1 MNNAEINFNVDKGTL
16 RYKPENINLLFN
28 NISIRLKDKKTI
40 LNDFELNLRESN
52 SEVYLKDKVNWER
65 ARTEFKLSKK
75 QMLELI
81 DKGKVSHT
89 WQDSINK
96 DKSYKGTVT
105 FKDREPKQEK

>member
-1 MNNAEINFNVDKGTL
+1 MNNKLYTDPTYQRFKK
-16 RYKPENINLLFN
+16 YK
-28 NISIRLKDKKTI
+28 KKYS
-40 LNDFELNLRESN
+40 LGDNFELNLRESN

-75 QMLELI
+75 QMIELI
-81 DKGKVSHT
+81 DKGKVSHA

>member
-1 MNNAEINFNVDKGTL
+1 MNNKLYTDPTYQRFKKYKKKYSLGNNFD
-16 RYKPENINLLFN
+16 
-28 NISIRLKDKKTI
+28 
-40 LNDFELNLRESN
+40 LNLKESN
-52 SEVYLKDKVNWER
+52 SEVYLKDKVNWEQ

-81 DKGKVSHT
+81 DKGEVFHT

-96 DKSYKGTVT
+96 DMSYKGTVT

>member
-1 MNNAEINFNVDKGTL
+1 MNNKLYTDPTYQRFKKYKKKYSLGNNFD
-16 RYKPENINLLFN
+16 
-28 NISIRLKDKKTI
+28 
-40 LNDFELNLRESN
+40 LNLKESN

-81 DKGKVSHT
+81 DKGEVFHT

-96 DKSYKGTVT
+96 DMSYKGTVT

>member
-1 MNNAEINFNVDKGTL
+1 MNNKLYTDPTYQRFKK
-16 RYKPENINLLFN
+16 YK
-28 NISIRLKDKKTI
+28 KKYF
-40 LNDFELNLRESN
+40 LGDNFELNLRESN

-96 DKSYKGTVT
+96 DKSYKGIVT

>member
-1 MNNAEINFNVDKGTL
+1 MNNKLYTDPTYQRFKKYKKKYSLGSNFD
-16 RYKPENINLLFN
+16 
-28 NISIRLKDKKTI
+28 
-40 LNDFELNLRESN
+40 LNLKESN

-81 DKGKVSHT
+81 DKGKVFHT

-96 DKSYKGTVT
+96 DMSYKGTVT

>member
-1 MNNAEINFNVDKGTL
+1 MSNKLYTDPTYQRFKKYKKKYSLGTNFD
-16 RYKPENINLLFN
+16 
-28 NISIRLKDKKTI
+28 
-40 LNDFELNLRESN
+40 LNLKESN

-75 QMLELI
+75 QMLELV
-81 DKGKVSHT
+81 DKGEVFHT

-96 DKSYKGTVT
+96 DMSYKGTVT

>member
-1 MNNAEINFNVDKGTL
+1 MNNKLYTDPSYQRFKKYKKKYSLGNNFD
-16 RYKPENINLLFN
+16 
-28 NISIRLKDKKTI
+28 
-40 LNDFELNLRESN
+40 LNLKESN

-81 DKGKVSHT
+81 DKGEVSHT
-89 WQDSINK
+89 WQDSVNK
-96 DKSYKGTVT
+96 DRSYKGTVT

>member
-1 MNNAEINFNVDKGTL
+1 MNNKLYTDPTYQRFKKYKKKYSLGDNFD
-16 RYKPENINLLFN
+16 
-28 NISIRLKDKKTI
+28 
-40 LNDFELNLRESN
+40 LNLKESN

-81 DKGKVSHT
+81 DKGEVFHT

-96 DKSYKGTVT
+96 DMSYKGTVT

>member
-1 MNNAEINFNVDKGTL
+1 MNNKLYTDPTYQRFKK
-16 RYKPENINLLFN
+16 YK
-28 NISIRLKDKKTI
+28 KKYS
-40 LNDFELNLRESN
+40 LGDNFELNLRESN

-81 DKGKVSHT
+81 DKGKVFHT

-105 FKDREPKQEK
+105 FKDRETK

>member
-1 MNNAEINFNVDKGTL
+1 MNNKLYTDPTYQRFKKYKKKYFLGDNFD
-16 RYKPENINLLFN
+16 
-28 NISIRLKDKKTI
+28 
-40 LNDFELNLRESN
+40 LNLKESN

-89 WQDSINK
+89 WQDSIK

>member
-1 MNNAEINFNVDKGTL
+1 MNNKLYTDPTYQRFKKYKKKYSLGNNFD
-16 RYKPENINLLFN
+16 
-28 NISIRLKDKKTI
+28 
-40 LNDFELNLRESN
+40 LNLKESN

-81 DKGKVSHT
+81 DKGEVSHT

-96 DKSYKGTVT
+96 DISYKGTVT

>member
-1 MNNAEINFNVDKGTL
+1 MNNKLYTYPTYQRFKKYKKKYSLGDNFD
-16 RYKPENINLLFN
+16 
-28 NISIRLKDKKTI
+28 
-40 LNDFELNLRESN
+40 LNLKESN

-81 DKGKVSHT
+81 DKGEVFHT

-96 DKSYKGTVT
+96 DMSYKGTVT

>member
-1 MNNAEINFNVDKGTL
+1 MNNKLYTDPTYQRFKKYKKKYSLGDNFD
-16 RYKPENINLLFN
+16 
-28 NISIRLKDKKTI
+28 
-40 LNDFELNLRESN
+40 LNLKESN

-81 DKGKVSHT
+81 DKGEVSHT

-96 DKSYKGTVT
+96 DMSYKGTVT

>member
-1 MNNAEINFNVDKGTL
+1 MNNKLYTDPTYQRFKKYKKKYSLGDNFD
-16 RYKPENINLLFN
+16 
-28 NISIRLKDKKTI
+28 
-40 LNDFELNLRESN
+40 LNLKESN

-81 DKGKVSHT
+81 DKGEVSHT

-96 DKSYKGTVT
+96 DRSYKGTVT
-105 FKDREPKQEK
+105 FEDREPKQEK

>member
-1 MNNAEINFNVDKGTL
+1 MNNKLYTDPTYQRFKKYKKKYSLGDNFD
-16 RYKPENINLLFN
+16 
-28 NISIRLKDKKTI
+28 
-40 LNDFELNLRESN
+40 LNLKESN

-81 DKGKVSHT
+81 DKGEVSHT

-96 DKSYKGTVT
+96 DRPYKGTVT
-105 FKDREPKQEK
+105 FKAREPKQET

>member
-1 MNNAEINFNVDKGTL
+1 MNNKLYTDPTYQRFKKYKKKYSLGDNFD
-16 RYKPENINLLFN
+16 
-28 NISIRLKDKKTI
+28 
-40 LNDFELNLRESN
+40 LNLKESN

-81 DKGKVSHT
+81 DKGEVSHA

-96 DKSYKGTVT
+96 DRSYKGTVT

>member
-1 MNNAEINFNVDKGTL
+1 MNNKLYTDPTYQRFKKYKKKYSLGDNFD
-16 RYKPENINLLFN
+16 
-28 NISIRLKDKKTI
+28 
-40 LNDFELNLRESN
+40 LNLKESN

-81 DKGKVSHT
+81 DKGEVSHT

-96 DKSYKGTVT
+96 DRSYKGCLLYTS
-105 FKDREPKQEK
+105 DAADE

>member
-1 MNNAEINFNVDKGTL
+1 MNNKLYTDPNYQRFKKYKKKYSLGNNFD
-16 RYKPENINLLFN
+16 
-28 NISIRLKDKKTI
+28 
-40 LNDFELNLRESN
+40 LNLKESN
-52 SEVYLKDKVNWER
+52 SEVYLKDKVNWEQ

-81 DKGKVSHT
+81 DKGEVFHT

-96 DKSYKGTVT
+96 DMSYKGTVT